1 MNPKHTTRARRT
13 AAPST
18 GPAPTT
24 DGAAGA
30 GTPTAP
36 VVPNAGEGITTDTNA
51 TTAPPRDSTPSM
63 QTGDTATALR
73 RALVRAILSTL
84 APDVAATLVALL
96 VQWFRVL
103 LAMTPDD
110 HEAANVAT
118 DRMMGDATRL
128 DVEPHARAIVAAIAL
143 EAPHGVAAN
152 MTAAGDGSM
161 WRMSHSITADA
172 LALLSRLD
180 GFTAAQSPAVAAAP
194 AVPDPREAFARA
206 VLEFSAEHHAAALA
220 LCGAEVMFPDAASEG
235 AVETVRD
242 VVEGVCE
249 AVGAELRNAYTSP
262 NPRAQVQHMEAGA
275 FVMRD
280 AARVIVAGSHL
291 LDVIAVECDAVA
303 RAHTSRGAR

>member
-1 MNPKHTTRARRT
+1 MNSPSSTSGTEGV
-13 AAPST
+13 AA
-18 GPAPTT
+18 
-24 DGAAGA
+24 
-30 GTPTAP
+30 PTAP
-36 VVPNAGEGITTDTNA
+36 VATNTREGITTDTHA

-63 QTGDTATALR
+63 QTGDTATMLR

-180 GFTAAQSPAVAAAP
+180 GFTAAQSPAATMTTAAP
-194 AVPDPREAFARA
+194 AGINHRGAVARA
-206 VLEFSAEHHAAALA
+206 VLEFSAGHHAAALA